1 MNHTLRITV
10 RIIDDQSGKPI
21 GGAKVGIFE
30 GETQIV
36 GMISPMDGSLALSTD
51 IRPASSRLKV
61 VVTAQGFHRQERAIR
76 SDEETDLVFRLKR
89 VVPPITGRVTSEN
102 GEPIIG
108 AKIAIFDGT
117 TEIARTTSGA
127 EGRFTLPREIESASP
142 RLKVVVTA
150 EGFQRLE
157 RAIRSE
163 EETDLLLQLRLP
175 SRRITGRVTSEN
187 GEPIIGAEI
196 AIFDGKR
203 EIAGTTSGA
212 DGRFALSLEIESASP
227 RLKAVVTAERFQR
240 LKKLIRSEETDL
252 LLQLRRPWWFF
263 LVRFDGWI
271 FVTIL
276 AIFLVVGAFAVW
288 HLIPPGRK
296 VEVPSLKEK
305 PVEEAKA
312 ALEKLNLTYTVEQR
326 QVTGDEAPGTVIEQ
340 KPQPPAKV
348 DRGSNVA
355 LVIGKRPER
364 ERWKVPDLTGI
375 PADKL
380 LEVDGTANFKFKE
393 VKNVTAGR
401 QRRGYIDHTDPPA
414 GTEADIGSLVT
425 VFVEQGSTV
434 PDVIEM
440 TIAQAKT
447 ALEKLNLTW
456 TVENRQVIGEEE
468 PGTVVEQNPQS
479 LAKVDGGSKVALVVG
494 TPRPSPAPEETC
506 EAAIKE
512 ATDAALANRYA
523 AALLSLNET
532 LQKFP
537 QCVADVEAEIE
548 KVAAKLRKDKG
559 VLNKPELDEL
569 EQPLR
574 QAANAH
580 SVSAQMLLGNSLK
593 RSNSID
599 ALKFF
604 QMAADAGNSEASFEL
619 GEMHANG
626 LGTAKSFER
635 AIPYYRKAADAEE
648 PRAMYALGECYY
660 YGKGVP
666 KDRKRAFYYLSR
678 AAGYDNPHAQNRL
691 GDIYRKGNGLFKPN
705 YAYAFELFSK
715 ATQLGYLDAQANLGV
730 MYINGEIGPGKDPKR
745 AVGLWKDGAEKN
757 NPQCM
762 FLYARSLERGVL
774 PPKQPGQAR
783 IWYARAAS
791 LGHSEAKKWCL
802 DKNVPFATPA
812 P

>member
-1 MNHTLRITV
+1 MNHTLRIKV
-10 RIIDDQSGKPI
+10 RIIEDQSGRPV

-30 GETQIV
+30 GETQIA
-36 GMISPMDGSLALSTD
+36 GMISPMDGSLSLSTD
-51 IRPASSRLKV
+51 IMPASSHLKV
-61 VVTAQGFHRQERAIR
+61 VVTAKGFHRQERAIP
-76 SDEETDLVFRLKR
+76 SDRATDLLFKLKP
-89 VVPPITGRVTSEN
+89 VVPPPITGRVTSEN
-102 GEPIIG
+102 GEPI
-108 AKIAIFDGT
+108 
-117 TEIARTTSGA
+117 
-127 EGRFTLPREIESASP
+127 P
-142 RLKVVVTA
+142 
-150 EGFQRLE
+150 
-157 RAIRSE
+157 
-163 EETDLLLQLRLP
+163 
-175 SRRITGRVTSEN
+175 
-187 GEPIIGAEI
+187 GAEI
-196 AIFDGKR
+196 AIFYDTK

-212 DGRFALSLEIESASP
+212 DGRFALSLKIESASP
-227 RLKAVVTAERFQR
+227 RLEVVVNSKGFKR
-240 LKKLIRSEETDL
+240 LKKSIPSNGEPDL
-252 LLQLRRPWWFF
+252 MLQLRRPWWFF
-263 LVRFDGWI
+263 LVRFGWI
-271 FVTIL
+271 FGTIL
-276 AIFLVVGAFAVW
+276 AILLVVGVW
-288 HLIPPGRK
+288 YLIPPPVPK
-296 VEVPSLKEK
+296 VEVPSLKGMPFEQ
-305 PVEEAKA
+305 AKA
-312 ALEKLNLTYTVEQR
+312 ALEKLNLTYTVEKR
-326 QVTGDEAPGTVIEQ
+326 QVTGDEAPGTVVEQ
-340 KPQPPAKV
+340 NPQPQAEVDRGSNVAVVIGTPPEPVVVPDVIGMTIAQAKAALEKLKLTWTVENRQVTGDKAPGTVVEQNPQPPAKV

-355 LVIGKRPER
+355 LV
-364 ERWKVPDLTGI
+364 
-375 PADKL
+375 
-380 LEVDGTANFKFKE
+380 
-393 VKNVTAGR
+393 
-401 QRRGYIDHTDPPA
+401 
-414 GTEADIGSLVT
+414 
-425 VFVEQGSTV
+425 
-434 PDVIEM
+434 
-440 TIAQAKT
+440 
-447 ALEKLNLTW
+447 
-456 TVENRQVIGEEE
+456 
-468 PGTVVEQNPQS
+468 
-479 LAKVDGGSKVALVVG
+479 VG
-494 TPRPSPAPEETC
+494 TLPPSPTPEETC

-537 QCVADVEAEIE
+537 QCVTDVEAEIE

-666 KDRKRAFYYLSR
+666 KDPKRAFYYLSR

-715 ATQLGYLDAQANLGV
+715 ATQQGYLDAQANLGV
-730 MYINGEIGPGKDPKR
+730 MYINGEIGKKPDPMR

-762 FLYARSLERGVL
+762 FLYARSLEQGAL
-774 PPKQPGQAR
+774 GPPQPEQAR

-791 LGHSEAKKWCL
+791 LGHSKAQGSFR
-802 DKNVPFATPA
+802 DNHVPFATPT